1 MNAKQVTIVSLI
13 AVASAFASVA
23 AQADDVTIDSAPFAS
38 TKSRAQVQAEVLQAR
53 AQGTLFAAGEFTP
66 MTTVAAS
73 TTTREAVRSEVRA
86 ANAKHE
92 LLPAGEVVSYA
103 ARSASTRPN

>member
-1 MNAKQVTIVSLI
+1 MNAKQILSVSLI
-13 AVASAFASVA
+13 AVASAFISVA
-23 AQADDVTIDSAPFAS
+23 AQADDVTVDSTPFAS
-38 TKSRAQVQAEVLQAR
+38 TKLRAQVQAEVQKAR
-53 AQGTLFAAGEFTP
+53 TQGALIAAGEFAPTA
-66 MTTVAAS
+66 TVTAS

-103 ARSASTRPN
+103 ARNSSGRSN

>member
-23 AQADDVTIDSAPFAS
+23 AQADDVTIDSTPFAA
-38 TKSRAQVQAEVLQAR
+38 TKSRAQVQAEVLNAR
-53 AQGTLFAAGEFTP
+53 AQGTLFAAGEFAPIATL
-66 MTTVAAS
+66 TAS
-73 TTTREAVRSEVRA
+73 TTTRDAVRSAVRA

-103 ARSASTRPN
+103 ARNSSTRSN